1 MCVCVGG
8 RGWGGGDILVS
19 PCPDRACV
27 RDFSKEIFRAA
38 QPFVTKLGMMVE
50 QGHYLVVMLTL
61 MLMPKPYGACVCV
74 CVVCVVCV
82 CVCGVCVLCVCVCG
96 VLVGLLFSEERE
108 ENG

>member
-8 RGWGGGDILVS
+8 GGGGCILES

-74 CVVCVVCV
+74 CVLCVCV
-82 CVCGVCVLCVCVCG
+82 CVYLCVVCVLCVWCVC
-96 VLVGLLFSEERE
+96 
-108 ENG
+108 

>member
-8 RGWGGGDILVS
+8 RGWGGGILES

-50 QGHYLVVMLTL
+50 QGHYLVDTDVDAEALRCVCMCVCCVC
-61 MLMPKPYGACVCV
+61 ACVCV
-74 CVVCVVCV
+74 CVWCVCV
-82 CVCGVCVLCVCVCG
+82 CVCDVCVSRVV
-96 VLVGLLFSEERE
+96 VQRRT
-108 ENG
+108 

>member
-8 RGWGGGDILVS
+8 RGWGGGGGDILVS

-50 QGHYLVVMLTL
+50 QGHYLVDTDVDAEALR
-61 MLMPKPYGACVCV
+61 CVCMCV
-74 CVVCVVCV
+74 CVVCVRVCV
-82 CVCGVCVLCVCVCG
+82 FVCGVCVVCVLCVWCVC
-96 VLVGLLFSEERE
+96 
-108 ENG
+108 